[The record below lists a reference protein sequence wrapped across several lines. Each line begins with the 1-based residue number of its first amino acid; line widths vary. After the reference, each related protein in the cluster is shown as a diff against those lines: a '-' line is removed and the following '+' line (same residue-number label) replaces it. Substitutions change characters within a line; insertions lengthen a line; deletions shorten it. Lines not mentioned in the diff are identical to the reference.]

1 VQTVTPLTVCKKAA
15 GPGVSPTLGFLL
27 REMRTDEM
35 AKEIQKKKII
45 VHSLPLTAR
54 NYQILGL
61 ALACIA
67 MGYIALS
74 QEPWDG
80 TVPLVVAPI
89 LLFLGYCVLV
99 PVGILYRRR
108 EEQQPGE
115 AGTTQ

>member
-1 VQTVTPLTVCKKAA
+1 
-15 GPGVSPTLGFLL
+15 
-27 REMRTDEM
+27 M
-35 AKEIQKKKII
+35 AKEAHKKKTI

-61 ALACIA
+61 AMLCIGL
-67 MGYIALS
+67 GYFALS

-80 TVPLVVAPI
+80 TIPLVVAPI

-108 EEQQPGE
+108 DEQQPGE
-115 AGTTQ
+115 PGTAQ